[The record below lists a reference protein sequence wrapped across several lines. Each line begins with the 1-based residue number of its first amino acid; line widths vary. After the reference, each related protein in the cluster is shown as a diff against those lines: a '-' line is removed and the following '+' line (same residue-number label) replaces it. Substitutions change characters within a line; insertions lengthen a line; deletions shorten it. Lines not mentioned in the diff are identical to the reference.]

1 MCVPELLRCIIL
13 SFLFL
18 FMKTF
23 SLDSLLFFFFFPFR
37 FSVEDKKMW
46 VSDIKKCLFD
56 VGFIF
61 LFCGEKNRL
70 GMKKAMCTVLWKK
83 E

>member
-1 MCVPELLRCIIL
+1 
-13 SFLFL
+13 
-18 FMKTF
+18 
-23 SLDSLLFFFFFPFR
+23 
-37 FSVEDKKMW
+37 MW